1 VRIFLRHSNSIG
13 DFAETFNSLS
23 QNPEFL
29 ARFKLLMNLNRTFIS
44 SLAQYMDTINAPH
57 NLLQQVQSINP
68 RFGLPHP
75 DEVPIGDLR
84 GFS

>member
-1 VRIFLRHSNSIG
+1 
-13 DFAETFNSLS
+13 
-23 QNPEFL
+23 
-29 ARFKLLMNLNRTFIS
+29 MNLNRTFIS